1 MRIIKAGVVKKLEF
15 PNEAAKHRYL
25 ANLRVDGKNYY
36 IIGEVRNDNKC
47 FVEIVESWRNAVLI
61 KNVTLV

>member
-15 PNEAAKHRYL
+15 PNESAKERYL

-36 IIGEVRNDNKC
+36 IIGEGRNDNKC
-47 FVEIVESWRNAVLI
+47 FVDIVESWRNAVLI
-61 KNVTLV
+61 KNVTV